1 MTTDEHNPTS
11 QPWPP
16 SQPADTAGGES
27 DTTPSADPVADAE
40 SATEAETATPAGPA
54 EPVNE
59 PADASLPEPAA
70 TDGAVNP
77 ESDAAGA
84 PWPADPAAGSWGGAD
99 GFAPP
104 GPDGNGGQYS
114 AVPFDQLAPPVPG
127 GFSTPAGPG
136 SDQFPQP
143 DQFPAG
149 AGYPSGQFVA
159 PDAGQ
164 PQPLGHGSGQFAQPD
179 PNQFQPANTGY
190 ASGQFVAPGA
200 DQFQPPNSAHG
211 SGQFQQPD
219 PNQFQPGGG
228 GFPPPDPN
236 QFQAANF
243 AANGAQFDQPY
254 PGQYQAPGPAGQFD
268 PQSGGFQAPDA
279 AGPPGSG
286 QFEQQPG
293 GFRAPEAGGQYG
305 SGQFEQQP
313 GGFQAPGPG
322 GGQYGSGQFPAA
334 GPNPSLDQLNPEQA
348 PNTGAL
354 GPDGGRFDQTPG
366 GYAPAGAPDPG
377 AGPQGDPAG
386 GPIYSWA
393 PPPIP
398 AAPPLQQP
406 YQQVPPAAHNP
417 PTGQFEQPGWGAG
430 PGQPAPGAPQPQQQF
445 QQPGQP
451 PQGQFQP
458 RHMPEPGQPGHS
470 VNDLNLL
477 KRARK
482 APRGGWRR
490 AVHKVSRGVINPG
503 ESAADVVHRDLVS
516 RVNAPVHGDFRIA
529 ILSLKGGVGKTTTTV
544 GLGATFASLRGDRVI
559 AIDANPDLGTLAHRV
574 PRQTRSTVRNLLE
587 DQNITRYSDVRAHTS
602 QSPSRLEVLASEQ
615 DPAVSEAFSEAD
627 YRRAIGILQSFYNII
642 LTDCG
647 TGLMHSAMSGVLDM
661 ASSLV
666 LVTSPAIDG
675 ARSASATLDW
685 LDYHGY
691 SHLVRQ
697 TVVVVNAS
705 RRGSTSVNLDH
716 LRRLFLDR
724 TRAVQVVPFDDHLAE
739 GAEIDLELVSKP
751 TRQALLELAA
761 MVADDFS
768 NVDGYP
774 YGGNRY

>member
-1 MTTDEHNPTS
+1 MTTDDHNPTS

-16 SQPADTAGGES
+16 SQPADTAGGGEPEKTPPTDPATGSPSDADADSRGS
-27 DTTPSADPVADAE
+27 DTGNPDAAANENAAGSDAE
-40 SATEAETATPAGPA
+40 PAPAGNIQYQA
-54 EPVNE
+54 
-59 PADASLPEPAA
+59 PEA
-70 TDGAVNP
+70 GAP
-77 ESDAAGA
+77 A
-84 PWPADPAAGSWGGAD
+84 PWPADPAAGPWGGEN

-104 GPDGNGGQYS
+104 GADGQAPAGNGAAPIDS
-114 AVPFDQLAPPVPG
+114 FAPPAPG
-127 GFSTPAGPG
+127 GQFAAPGAESFAPG
-136 SDQFPQP
+136 SGQFAQP
-143 DQFPAG
+143 DPNQFAPGGQFIQPDPNQFAPANT
-149 AGYPSGQFVA
+149 GYPSGQFAQPDPGPA
-159 PDAGQ
+159 PA
-164 PQPLGHGSGQFAQPD
+164 HGSGQFAQPD
-179 PNQFQPANTGY
+179 PNQFA
-190 ASGQFVAPGA
+190 
-200 DQFQPPNSAHG
+200 PPNSGYAG
-211 SGQFQQPD
+211 GQFA
-219 PNQFQPGGG
+219 
-228 GFPPPDPN
+228 PPDGN
-236 QFQAANF
+236 QFQATNF
-243 AANGAQFDQPY
+243 APGAGPFDQPNA
-254 PGQYQAPGPAGQFD
+254 YQAPAGPAGFEP
-268 PQSGGFQAPDA
+268 PQPGGFQAPE
-279 AGPPGSG
+279 GPHSSG

-293 GFRAPEAGGQYG
+293 
-305 SGQFEQQP
+305 
-313 GGFQAPGPG
+313 FQAPGPESG
-322 GGQYGSGQFPAA
+322 APHGSGQFPTAD
-334 GPNPSLDQLNPEQA
+334 PNLYPGQHNPEQPPYSA
-348 PNTGAL
+348 PGAGGP
-354 GPDGGRFDQTPG
+354 GPDGGRFDQAPG
-366 GYAPAGAPDPG
+366 GYAPTGFPEPG
-377 AGPQGDPAG
+377 AAPGPQGEAPGSPDYG
-386 GPIYSWA
+386 WA
-393 PPPIP
+393 PPPMP
-398 AAPPLQQP
+398 AAPPQQP
-406 YQQVPPAAHNP
+406 PFQQTPPPVGNP
-417 PTGQFEQPGWGAG
+417 PSGQFGTPDWGGNPAQTGGGQQP
-430 PGQPAPGAPQPQQQF
+430 PQQQF
-445 QQPGQP
+445 QQQPGQP

-503 ESAADVVHRDLVS
+503 ESAADIVHRDLVG

-751 TRQALLELAA
+751 TRLALLELAA
-761 MVADDFS
+761 MVADDFA

-774 YGGNRY
+774 YGNRY